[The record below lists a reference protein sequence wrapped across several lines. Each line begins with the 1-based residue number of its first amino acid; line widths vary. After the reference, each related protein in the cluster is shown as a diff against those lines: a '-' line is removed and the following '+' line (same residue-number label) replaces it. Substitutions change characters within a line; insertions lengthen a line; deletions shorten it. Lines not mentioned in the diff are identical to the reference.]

1 MHHTMQISVSK
12 KPKNS
17 VAVVRR
23 LTGREKLM
31 HRLFGSMTRMTV
43 IVPGDTVEEVSIT
56 EVKEGDESDEQ
67 DNQAQGGH

>member
-17 VAVVRR
+17 VAIVRR

-31 HRLFGSMTRMTV
+31 RRLFGGMLQMTV

-56 EVKEGDESDEQ
+56 EKKEGDESDEQ

>member
-12 KPKNS
+12 KHKNS
-17 VAVVRR
+17 VAIVRR

-31 HRLFGSMTRMTV
+31 RRLFGGMLQMTV

-56 EVKEGDESDEQ
+56 EKKEGDESDEQ

>member
-31 HRLFGSMTRMTV
+31 RRLFGGMLQMTV

-56 EVKEGDESDEQ
+56 EKKEGDERLP
-67 DNQAQGGH
+67 

>member
-1 MHHTMQISVSK
+1 MHHTMQISVGG

-17 VAVVRR
+17 VAVVRKFR
-23 LTGREKLM
+23 VREKLM
-31 HRLFGSMTRMTV
+31 HRLFGSMSRMTV

-67 DNQAQGGH
+67 DN

>member
-31 HRLFGSMTRMTV
+31 RRLFGSMTRMTV

-56 EVKEGDESDEQ
+56 EVKEGDESNEQ
-67 DNQAQGGH
+67 DN

>member
-1 MHHTMQISVSK
+1 MHHTMQIGVGGN
-12 KPKNS
+12 PQHN
-17 VAVVRR
+17 VAVVRQFR
-23 LTGREKLM
+23 VREKLM

-67 DNQAQGGH
+67 DN

>member
-31 HRLFGSMTRMTV
+31 RRLFRGMLQMTV

-56 EVKEGDESDEQ
+56 EKKEGDETDEQ
-67 DNQAQGGH
+67 DDQA

>member
-1 MHHTMQISVSK
+1 MHHTMQISVGG
-12 KPKNS
+12 KPQHN
-17 VAVVRR
+17 VAVVRKFR
-23 LTGREKLM
+23 VREKLM

-67 DNQAQGGH
+67 DN

>member
-1 MHHTMQISVSK
+1 MHHTMQISVGG

-17 VAVVRR
+17 VAVVRNFR
-23 LTGREKLM
+23 IRERLM

-67 DNQAQGGH
+67 DN